1 MGLESPSPGRG
12 RTTRSVSSLSRSLG
26 CFLGSPLELS
36 RYIFLK
42 NQIDRIQ
49 RCLQGRSARGQASAL
64 ALSGSVPETFCGIGC
79 RPAPPGTSRT
89 AKPSTAPRR
98 FRRTSPDVLRVRFNR
113 LSGCWT
119 PPTPRGA
126 MPVSGSGVIPHPS
139 DCRRRR
145 AGAMPA
151 WPNAADGPQAM
162 AREEHGQTAGGHRR
176 GLPPCA
182 YRSATP
188 RRNQR
193 VAASATARPLTGS
206 GVWTAR
212 GRGRKGG
219 TWEPAPVGVAP
230 GGGPDFGERLARL
243 TSSVKAT
250 IRARKTRALLNM
262 RCIRLSLRPQ
272 PDSAL
277 ASGRPYCAANVEK
290 FWRLP
295 AAPCRRAG
303 GAALMKASRRPV
315 LP

>member
-1 MGLESPSPGRG
+1 MLRDRPALWLYRDLSPKPSAASGAGLHR
-12 RTTRSVSSLSRSLG
+12 
-26 CFLGSPLELS
+26 
-36 RYIFLK
+36 
-42 NQIDRIQ
+42 Q
-49 RCLQGRSARGQASAL
+49 ARAIRPNHRLRPAASA
-64 ALSGSVPETFCGIGC
+64 E
-79 RPAPPGTSRT
+79 PPRT
-89 AKPSTAPRR
+89 CSAYGSTA
-98 FRRTSPDVLRVRFNR
+98 SPDAGHPRHPVGRCR
-113 LSGCWT
+113 L
-119 PPTPRGA
+119 
-126 MPVSGSGVIPHPS
+126 SGSGVIPHPS

-206 GVWTAR
+206 VVWTAR
-212 GRGRKGG
+212 GRGREGG

-277 ASGRPYCAANVEK
+277 ASGKPYCAANVEK

-303 GAALMKASRRPV
+303 GAALILMKASRRPV

>member
-1 MGLESPSPGRG
+1 M
-12 RTTRSVSSLSRSLG
+12 LG
-26 CFLGSPLELS
+26 
-36 RYIFLK
+36 
-42 NQIDRIQ
+42 DRPA
-49 RCLQGRSARGQASAL
+49 LL
-64 ALSGSVPETFCGIGC
+64 ALSGSVPETFGGIGC
-79 RPAPPGTSRT
+79 RPAPPGTSRA

-98 FRRTSPDVLRVRFNR
+98 FLAEPLGRA
-113 LSGCWT
+113 
-119 PPTPRGA
+119 PRW
-126 MPVSGSGVIPHPS
+126 
-139 DCRRRR
+139 RRR
-145 AGAMPA
+145 AGAM
-151 WPNAADGPQAM
+151 
-162 AREEHGQTAGGHRR
+162 
-176 GLPPCA
+176 PPCA

-206 GVWTAR
+206 AVWTAR
-212 GRGRKGG
+212 GRGREGRS
-219 TWEPAPVGVAP
+219 WEPAPVGVAP

-250 IRARKTRALLNM
+250 IRARKTKTLLNM
-262 RCIRLSLRPQ
+262 RCICLSLRPQ